1 MNTVHLIGRL
11 GRDPETRTTQ
21 GGTPVVNATLAVGK
35 RIKGGEE
42 QTTWVRLVFW
52 DKLAGIVSQYC
63 TKGSQIAVSGEL
75 QVREYVKDGE
85 TRSITE
91 VRVHGLDLLGGKSE
105 RHDAPEPRYS
115 ANGDKR
121 PSRSRQP
128 GEDDDKPTK
137 YDFDDE
143 LPF

>member
-11 GRDPETRTTQ
+11 GRDPESRTTQ

-52 DKLAGIVSQYC
+52 DKLAGIVAQYC
-63 TKGSQIAVSGEL
+63 RKGSQLAIVGEL
-75 QVREYVKDGE
+75 QIREYVKDGE

-91 VRVHGLDLLGGKSE
+91 VRVHSMDLLGGKPERSE
-105 RHDAPEPRYS
+105 GSEPRQ
-115 ANGDKR
+115 NGDQR
-121 PSRSRQP
+121 SARSREP
-128 GEDDDKPTK
+128 GEDDDREELN
-137 YDFDDE
+137 DDI
-143 LPF
+143 PF

>member
-11 GRDPETRTTQ
+11 GRDPETRTTH
-21 GGTPVVNATLAVGK
+21 GGTTVVNATLAVGT

-63 TKGSQIAVSGEL
+63 QKGSQIAVSGEL

-91 VRVHGLDLLGGKSE
+91 VRVHGLDLLGGKPE
-105 RHDAPEPRYS
+105 RNS

-121 PSRSRQP
+121 QSRRREP
-128 GEDDDKPTK
+128 GEDDDKPAK

-143 LPF
+143 IPF

>member
-11 GRDPETRTTQ
+11 GRDPESRESS
-21 GGTPVVNATLAVGK
+21 GGTPVVNCTIAVGK

-52 DKLAGIVSQYC
+52 DKLAAIVEQYC
-63 TKGSQIAVSGEL
+63 SKGSQIAIVGEL
-75 QVREYVKDGE
+75 QVREFVKDGNRQ
-85 TRSITE
+85 TSTE
-91 VRVHGLDLLGGKSE
+91 VRVHSLDLLGGKPERSE
-105 RHDAPEPRYS
+105 GSEPRYP

-121 PSRSRQP
+121 SSRSREP
-128 GEDDDKPTK
+128 GENDNRE
-137 YDFDDE
+137 DFDDE